1 MAMTKEKVYD
11 RFYLANRT
19 RSEFFG
25 ARHTTMITWAASPV
39 AWACS
44 DFGRISEEIHCLYN
58 FLSCSRFCSIAYCV
72 LTGGSVRYYYLVP
85 AIERSIINNLVLSIV
100 IIMYLG
106 TLATI
111 GYWVSRL
118 RKTMSKIMQGRRE
131 FILNPWE
138 SCQGRHAFDDH
149 RRKHSGLQLGRLI
162 LEPGKYIEDCLHIVH
177 KCETRPSSTIHSCSG
192 SFRLAPPR

>member
-1 MAMTKEKVYD
+1 MTG
-11 RFYLANRT
+11 FYLANRT

-25 ARHTTMITWAASPV
+25 ARHTTVIFWAASLV

-44 DFGRISEEIHCLYN
+44 DFGRISEDIRCLYN

-72 LTGGSVRYYYLVP
+72 LTGGSARYYYLVP
-85 AIERSIINNLVLSIV
+85 AIERSIINNLVFEYCYYYVPGYFGHYWLLGISIKKYNV
-100 IIMYLG
+100 KDH
-106 TLATI
+106 A
-111 GYWVSRL
+111 
-118 RKTMSKIMQGRRE
+118 GRRE
-131 FILNPWE
+131 FILNPWK

-162 LEPGKYIEDCLHIVH
+162 LKPGKYIEDCLHRLH
-177 KCETRPSSTIHSCSG
+177 KCETRPSSTIHRCSG